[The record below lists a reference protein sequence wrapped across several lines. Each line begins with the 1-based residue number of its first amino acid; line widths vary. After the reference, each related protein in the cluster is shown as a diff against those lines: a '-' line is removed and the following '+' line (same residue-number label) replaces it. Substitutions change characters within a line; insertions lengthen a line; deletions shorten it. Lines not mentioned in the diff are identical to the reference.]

1 MSEPSRGATPTSMP
15 TTSVGALTRIEG
27 APTGRPLS
35 DMSDEERRALAA
47 IVAQPRR
54 RFADDVVALRGP
66 LAIFGAPFVAIIGG
80 LWAARRFPDVN
91 PATFAMVGIGLC
103 AVTVAFGVLSIRRQG
118 RRASIVAFLA
128 ERGFSPRSQQAA
140 LRHLDALEQRNRTP
154 RVPPSVDKVLR
165 FLAHWQKPHDGR
177 ADAMPLSVI
186 EGLARDLLGK
196 HPTPLGPLL
205 FSPWLAFLGFQQLS
219 RSVSP
224 VVAGALAG
232 TFLACLATAYV
243 MARRPRRPSRQFL
256 APLELGLAAAEE
268 DRLIR
273 AFDAALQQTS
283 RQRRKLAYELQVNL
297 LVAQVKELLAR
308 DAVPDAVPD
317 SALDEARR
325 RVLGEGEVASPAF
338 SDTSS
343 QPVVADV
350 EVGARGQR

>member
-54 RFADDVVALRGP
+54 RFPEDVVALRGP
-66 LAIFGAPFVAIIGG
+66 IAIFGAPFVAIIGG

-128 ERGFSPRSQQAA
+128 ERGFSRPSQQAA

-177 ADAMPLSVI
+177 ADAMPLSVLDGI
-186 EGLARDLLGK
+186 ARALLTPPVRFLALL
-196 HPTPLGPLL
+196 PSLL
-205 FSPWLAFLGFQQLS
+205 SAPSVVLKIAEHFSPL
-219 RSVSP
+219 
-224 VVAGALAG
+224 VAGAFAG
-232 TFLACLATAYV
+232 TLLACLATLYV

-325 RVLGEGEVASPAF
+325 RVFGEGEVASPAF